1 MAVTDKNKGTWF
13 DEGYAKPKG
22 AAEQRVEYISITY
35 RSMASDKLKRAL
47 MQLDTLSED
56 GEIRTGYKN
65 RAKRLRSKIKKRL
78 KGK

>member
-1 MAVTDKNKGTWF
+1 MAVTHKNKGTWF

-35 RSMASDKLKRAL
+35 RSMANDKLKRAL

-78 KGK
+78 KDK